1 MRENRKTLTIGG
13 LAKAAGVHVET
24 IRYYQRRGLLR
35 VPERPVGGIRRYGRR
50 DLERLGFVRAAQRLG
65 FSLDEVAELLH
76 LDDGLHCDEASALA
90 ERKLAEVRERI
101 ADLRRIERVLA
112 ERVRACR
119 AREDN
124 PDCPLIASLH
134 GEGIGQRRE

>member
-1 MRENRKTLTIGG
+1 MPETRKTLTIGG

-24 IRYYQRRGLLR
+24 IRYYQRRGLLTA
-35 VPERPVGGIRRYGRR
+35 PERPAGGIRRYGREEV
-50 DLERLGFVRAAQRLG
+50 ERLGFVKAAQRLG
-65 FSLDEVAELLH
+65 FSLNEVAELLR

-90 ERKLAEVRERI
+90 ERKLGEVREKI
-101 ADLRRIERVLA
+101 ADLRRIEDVLA

-134 GEGIGQRRE
+134 GGPEGLQD